1 MRQIFVKI
9 NEPAAPAAPSRL
21 WQSTHPV
28 WQLGFRPFYLLAAF
42 FGAFAVPLWV
52 AHYLGWIT
60 AVVQI
65 DLNWHMHE
73 MIFGMVMAVVIGFL
87 FTAAKNWT
95 ELWTPRKGHLAALVG
110 LWLAGRCAMLFAPA
124 LWASA
129 IDLLFIPC
137 AAWPLYR
144 VLQKSAN
151 KRNLF
156 LVALLGMLTLVNL
169 TFHAAALDWINLP
182 PMVPVQVAILI
193 VVVIESVIGTRVI
206 PMFTR
211 NGAPGLTP
219 VVHQLRDQITLA
231 LLVSASIAWIVNLP
245 SLISAS
251 LAVIAAS
258 ALLFRLIA
266 WQGHRTLHVP
276 LLWILHLSYAWIPV
290 GFYLLALG
298 ELHIIAYSAA
308 FHALTVGSMA
318 GLILG
323 MMTRTSLGHTGR
335 KLIVGKIEFTLYVFI
350 QLGAVFRVLAAL
362 ATTAAMHDTGLIV
375 ASVCWFAAFVLF
387 LIGYGPYLLRS
398 RIDGKEG

>member
-1 MRQIFVKI
+1 MRQILIKI
-9 NEPAAPAAPSRL
+9 SEPDQPAAPSKL

-42 FGAFAVPLWV
+42 FSALAVPLWV

-60 AVVQI
+60 VGAQI
-65 DLNWHMHE
+65 NLNWHMHE
-73 MIFGMVMAVVIGFL
+73 MIFGMVIAVVIGFL

-95 ELWTPRKGHLAALVG
+95 ELWTPRNGYLAALAG
-110 LWLAGRCAMLFAPA
+110 LWLAGRCAMLFTPA
-124 LWASA
+124 LWAA
-129 IDLLFIPC
+129 VIDVLFIPC

-144 VLQKSAN
+144 VLQKSGN

-156 LVALLGMLTLVNL
+156 FVGLLGMLTLANM
-169 TFHAAALDWINLP
+169 TFHAAILDWINLSTMLP
-182 PMVPVQVAILI
+182 AQVAILI
-193 VVVIESVIGTRVI
+193 VVIIESIIGTRVI

-231 LLVSASIAWIVNLP
+231 LLVSASLAWLVNLP
-245 SLISAS
+245 PVISAS
-251 LAVIAAS
+251 LAIVAAS
-258 ALLFRLIA
+258 ALLFRLMA

-335 KLIVGKIEFTLYVFI
+335 KLIVGKIEFVLYVLI

-362 ATTAAMHDTGLIV
+362 ATTTALHENGLIV
-375 ASVCWFAAFVLF
+375 ASVCWSAAFILF
-387 LIGYGPYLLRS
+387 LIGYGPYLLHV